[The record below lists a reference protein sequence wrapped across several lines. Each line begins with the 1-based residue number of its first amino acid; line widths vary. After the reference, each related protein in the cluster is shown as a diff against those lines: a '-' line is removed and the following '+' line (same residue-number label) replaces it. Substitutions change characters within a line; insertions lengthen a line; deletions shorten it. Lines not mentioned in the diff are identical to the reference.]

1 MRKAIEHDQA
11 TLEISREIGDRR
23 IEGNA
28 LGALGLAYTDLGE
41 VGQAMD
47 IAAGVPSIRHYFV
60 DESGD
65 GVLFNRKGRVVVGA
79 EGCSRFFILGLVD
92 IPAPDILGRELY
104 DLRTGLL
111 ADPYFKGVP
120 SIQPEP
126 VLRQALSLP
135 PSD

>member
-28 LGALGLAYTDLGE
+28 LGALGLAYTD
-41 VGQAMD
+41 
-47 IAAGVPSIRHYFV
+47 
-60 DESGD
+60 
-65 GVLFNRKGRVVVGA
+65 
-79 EGCSRFFILGLVD
+79 LGLVD